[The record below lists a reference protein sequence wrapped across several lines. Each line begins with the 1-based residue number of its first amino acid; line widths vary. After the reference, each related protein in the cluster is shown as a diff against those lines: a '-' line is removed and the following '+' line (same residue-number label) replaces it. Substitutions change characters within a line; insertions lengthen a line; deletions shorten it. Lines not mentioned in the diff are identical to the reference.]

1 MKKMLFL
8 LALTFLCAGCAT
20 RRSAEESYQLQL
32 LNDRM
37 ERVENRILELD
48 RDIAYLFDERIRTI
62 KKTTCKK

>member
-1 MKKMLFL
+1 MKWIVCL

-20 RRSAEESYQLQL
+20 QRSDEEAYQLQL